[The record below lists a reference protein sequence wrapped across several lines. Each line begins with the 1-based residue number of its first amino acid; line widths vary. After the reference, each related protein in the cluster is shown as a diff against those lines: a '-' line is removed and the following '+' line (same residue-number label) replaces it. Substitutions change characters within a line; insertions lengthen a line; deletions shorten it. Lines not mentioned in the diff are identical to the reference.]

1 VRIQI
6 ESVSDFDAGC
16 WRWLHFT
23 PQELACRCGG
33 RFCAGEYWHAPE
45 FLEELYALRAGV
57 GCPLVISSWHR
68 CAVWNTHVWGA
79 RFSLH
84 GSATVAVSP
93 NGHARRTLLV
103 AAELQKAE
111 ASGPRAGLS
120 ASMAAEAAIGDSCR
134 WVNAVRAMT
143 RPTLTVLLWGIT
155 GAAFLG
161 ADEAGQAGIVYTAT
175 FAETAA
181 TLRWFGDRGPRRE
194 AR

>member
-1 VRIQI
+1 MWRPVLCGRILARTGI
-6 ESVSDFDAGC
+6 SGGAISIARRCRVS
-16 WRWLHFT
+16 
-23 PQELACRCGG
+23 ACDQFR
-33 RFCAGEYWHAPE
+33 
-45 FLEELYALRAGV
+45 
-57 GCPLVISSWHR
+57 HR

-161 ADEAGQAGIVYTAT
+161 ADEVGQAGIVYTAT

-181 TLRWFGDRGPRRE
+181 TLWWFGDRGPRRE